1 MIILK
6 KADRDALIEHAIRE
20 FPDEACG
27 ILAGPPSHS
36 PVCRAGLNLPYSNTV
51 LRRVT
56 RIYEMTNTDKT
67 AATFFMDAKEQ
78 FKVMKEIRNSGL
90 EMVGI
95 YHSHVAS
102 EGYPSSHDVEMAFYP
117 EVSYVIVSLVDKDK
131 PDIRS
136 FKIKEGKIEEE
147 ELKIA

>member
-20 FPDEACG
+20 FPNEACG
-27 ILAGPPSHS
+27 ILAGKDE
-36 PVCRAGLNLPYSNTV
+36 
-51 LRRVT
+51 RVEKV
-56 RIYEMTNTDKT
+56 YEMTNTDKT

-78 FKVMKEIRNSGL
+78 FKVMKDMRNFSL

-102 EGYPSSHDVEMAFYP
+102 EAYPSSHDVEMAFYP
-117 EVSYVIVSLVDKDK
+117 DASYVIVSLIDKNK
-131 PDIRS
+131 PDVRS
-136 FKIKEGKIEEE
+136 FKINEGKIAEE
-147 ELKIA
+147 ELNVV